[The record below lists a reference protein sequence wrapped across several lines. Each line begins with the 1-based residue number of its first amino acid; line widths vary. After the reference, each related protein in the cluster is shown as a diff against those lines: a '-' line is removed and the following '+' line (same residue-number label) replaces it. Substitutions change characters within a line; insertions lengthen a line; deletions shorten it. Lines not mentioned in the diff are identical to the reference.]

1 VTYNSSCLSHLSAG
15 ITDVHHHAQLMSL
28 FPEIFPYCHW
38 VKHLCSIVIWL
49 DLAAAILCWNP
60 MTFLE

>member
-49 DLAAAILCWNP
+49 DLAAAILC
-60 MTFLE
+60 